1 MAVCVR
7 VCGCV
12 YGPLGVFIIFPV
24 LSTLGCD
31 GYRGGVSAWLQAF
44 LMYVMGEAVRCELM
58 AFCQRSCDA
67 AIRVVIGLVMT
78 FKKDNF
84 LGL

>member
-1 MAVCVR
+1 MVCQ
-7 VCGCV
+7 
-12 YGPLGVFIIFPV
+12 LGYKFSIV
-24 LSTLGCD
+24 
-31 GYRGGVSAWLQAF
+31 F

-58 AFCQRSCDA
+58 ALCQRSCDA
-67 AIRVVIGLVMT
+67 AIRVVIGSVMT